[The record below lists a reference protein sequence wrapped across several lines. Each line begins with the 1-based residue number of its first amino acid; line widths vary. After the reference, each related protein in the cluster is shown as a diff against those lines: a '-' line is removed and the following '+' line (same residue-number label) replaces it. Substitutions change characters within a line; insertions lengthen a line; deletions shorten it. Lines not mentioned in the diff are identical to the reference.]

1 MGTNTIETAVT
12 SIDELIAL
20 PVGVKL
26 VDKDGDVFEKIDQDT
41 YQAELF
47 DFPTHYLV
55 DYLPATVLG
64 EPVEFRKGDTVRVVT
79 DAFHAAKVY
88 PGHVGEV
95 VTSGL
100 FSDVRFAEDGLT
112 VPFKADEIKLI
123 RRDIAEARKDA
134 NGIIDRIVA
143 TFRELLDKVPT
154 AEKVEPAA
162 EVLIASVRELND
174 LPDGSVVAATIET
187 GRPVRRKQGG
197 RWWAEGHLA
206 PCDFTTTML
215 AADGKLRLVY
225 KPTA

>member
-1 MGTNTIETAVT
+1 MGTNIETAVT

-55 DYLPATVLG
+55 DYLPATVLD
-64 EPVEFRKGDTVRVVT
+64 EPVEFRKGDTVKVVT

-95 VTSGL
+95 VGPGL

-112 VPFKADEIKLI
+112 IPFKADEIKLI

-154 AEKVEPAA
+154 AAEAAAPA
-162 EVLIASVRELND
+162 EVLITSVEELRD
-174 LPDGSVVAATIET
+174 LPEGSLVAATVET
-187 GRPVRRKQGG
+187 SRPVRRKTDTGWVEDG
-197 RWWAEGHLA
+197 TGS
-206 PCDFTTTML
+206 PVTYTTQML
-215 AADGKLRLVY
+215 ARYGKLRLVY